1 MKPTMYV
8 DDFGHSYS
16 PEQAETVLK
25 AGGKLY
31 GMYHEKVVQSLA
43 ADVQAMKT
51 AGMTVITPQGILWE
65 VLDDIRANG
74 EKALE
79 GWQVHLNGQWS
90 RILPLPHGQINLNGN
105 LEYRRIPDGDGS

>member
-1 MKPTMYV
+1 MNLKPTMYV
-8 DDFGHSYS
+8 DDDGTIYRPDEIHK
-16 PEQAETVLK
+16 TTDK
-25 AGGKLY
+25 KLY

-43 ADVQAMKT
+43 ADVQALKT
-51 AGMTVITPQGILWE
+51 AGMTVITPQGMLWE

-79 GWQVHLNGQWS
+79 GWQVHLSGQWC